1 MALAAVASAAGTGA
15 LAGFGVGVLWAVLR
29 LPSLTLATAAI
40 AVGGAVTLDAVGSR
54 WARARAPSLGRQVP
68 QLWSTV
74 FSPSTTAFLY
84 GARLGVGPLTILPS
98 WLWWVAVAV
107 GAAGGPVT
115 GAVAGAVFG
124 ATRLGLVVLASVVVE
139 GSMARRMAR
148 LAAAGPGAN
157 AVVSGVA
164 LLVVS
169 LVLAGSATG
178 FFPAHATGSARQA
191 AAAVREREVGSLVS
205 PVPGDGRGG
214 RPSARLEAIDDP
226 LGRLLVGEVP
236 GGLELLPDDR
246 PGLGSVDLA
255 EAAAVEDDP
264 EAERALLETRR
275 FERGFARAWEGAGGI
290 VAYAMVYRFA
300 TAKGA
305 GAYLT
310 DGFITLEARGAG
322 IYDVAEVQGARGF
335 SQVDRRES
343 GSVVAHGVAWVRHTD
358 FFLLFTSGPGS
369 MVTADD
375 ATDLAVAQAA
385 HVAETGVA
393 G

>member
-1 MALAAVASAAGTGA
+1 MVIAAVASAAATGA

-29 LPSLTLATAAI
+29 LPSLPPATAAI
-40 AVGGAVTLDAVGSR
+40 AVGGAVGLDAVGSR

-68 QLWSTV
+68 QLWSKV

-98 WLWWVAVAV
+98 WLWWAAISV

-124 ATRLGLVVLASVVVE
+124 ATRLGFVVLASVVVE

-148 LAAAGPGAN
+148 LTAVGPVAN
-157 AVVSGVA
+157 AVVSGAA
-164 LLVVS
+164 LLFAS
-169 LVLAGSATG
+169 LVLAGSVAG
-178 FFPAHATGSARQA
+178 FPPAHSSGSARQA
-191 AAAVREREVGSLVS
+191 GGAVGEGEVGSSVS
-205 PVPGDGRGG
+205 PLPSGG
-214 RPSARLEAIDDP
+214 RDGLPSARPESIDDP

-236 GGLELLPDDR
+236 GGLELQPADR
-246 PGLGSVDLA
+246 PGLGSVDLD

-264 EAERALLETRR
+264 EAERALLETRG
-275 FERGFARAWEGAGGI
+275 FERGFAQAWESAGGV
-290 VAYAMVYRFA
+290 VAYTMVYRFA
-300 TAKGA
+300 TAGGA
-305 GAYLT
+305 AAYLT

-358 FFLLFTSGPGS
+358 FFLVFTSGPGS
-369 MVTADD
+369 MVTPDD
-375 ATDLAVAQAA
+375 ATVLAVAQAA
-385 HVAETGVA
+385 HVAETAVA